1 MALKQLSD
9 GGPDGTVLGQSASDL
24 IGFHGT
30 AGTAQVALS
39 ATAAIATTAVTT
51 GAATYGYSSA
61 QATGIINLV
70 NALRA
75 ALVAKGI
82 AST

>member
-1 MALKQLSD
+1 MAATQLSE
-9 GGPDGTVLGQSASDL
+9 GNPAGNILGQSATDL

-30 AGTAQVALS
+30 AGTVQVALS
-39 ATAAIATTAVTT
+39 ATAAAATTAAIS
-51 GAATYGYSSA
+51 GASCYGFTCP
-61 QATGIINLV
+61 QADAIRALV

-75 ALVAKGI
+75 ALVTKGI

>member
-9 GGPDGTVLGQSASDL
+9 GGPDGTVLGQSASDK

-30 AGTAQVALS
+30 AGTAQIALS

-61 QATGIINLV
+61 QATGILNLV

-75 ALVAKGI
+75 ALVDKGI

>member
-1 MALKQLSD
+1 MANKQLSD
-9 GGPDGTVLGQSASDL
+9 GGPDGTILGQSASDL

-39 ATAAIATTAVTT
+39 ATAAVSTA
-51 GAATYGYSSA
+51 AATSGSAIYGFTSA
-61 QATGIINLV
+61 QANGVILLA

-75 ALVAKGI
+75 ALVTKGI

>member
-1 MALKQLSD
+1 MASKQLSD
-9 GGPDGTVLGQSASDL
+9 GGPDGTVLGQSSSDL

-51 GAATYGYSSA
+51 GAATYGYTSA

-75 ALVAKGI
+75 ALVTKGI

>member
-1 MALKQLSD
+1 MATKQLSD

-39 ATAAIATTAVTT
+39 ATAAISTAAATT
-51 GAATYGYSSA
+51 GAAIYGYTSA
-61 QATGIINLV
+61 QANGIISLV

-75 ALVAKGI
+75 ALVTKGI

>member
-1 MALKQLSD
+1 MTTQYVSD
-9 GGPDGTVLGQSASDL
+9 QNPDGTIIGYNAADL

-39 ATAAIATTAVTT
+39 ATPAAATTAAIS
-51 GAATYGYSSA
+51 GASCYGFTCP
-61 QATGIINLV
+61 QADAIRALV

-75 ALVAKGI
+75 ALVTKGI